1 MKASDQPTLRA
12 GDSIVYLLDR
22 THVTEADI
30 ADMGN
35 AVLTQMANEWLK
47 AYPARFFTTVARNY
61 QPIVGSKL
69 NTFDSHDDSV
79 LFHDRP
85 ALVAA
90 LSTLARSTGGC
101 RWIIVAPPDVQDLMR
116 SAITAFKPN

>member
-1 MKASDQPTLRA
+1 
-12 GDSIVYLLDR
+12 
-22 THVTEADI
+22 
-30 ADMGN
+30 
-35 AVLTQMANEWLK
+35 
-47 AYPARFFTTVARNY
+47 
-61 QPIVGSKL
+61 
-69 NTFDSHDDSV
+69 V

-101 RWIIVAPPDVQDLMR
+101 QWIIVAPQDVQDLMR